1 MNNFFKTLKLKKIL
15 TFCVVIGLIA
25 LFIANS
31 SVYIEATRQG
41 IKVWALTVLPSLLP
55 FFFLTTLLT
64 KTCNFSALCKHLN
77 GFSKAIYNSNGISL
91 YIRFISLISG
101 YPVGAKIIA
110 DLYKGGIIS
119 SREAEKYCTF
129 SSTSGPLFIVGAVAV
144 GMYKNSFY
152 GLIMLVSHYLS
163 SALVGI
169 IFRKLPDNRPIAPL
183 FNDFGCDNV
192 LYESMYSSVVSVLL
206 VGGFCSVFYTFAEM
220 ASDIGLLIP
229 LNKLLSLF
237 LDKDLSSSFTI
248 GLIECT
254 HGILNLSLCDKGILS
269 ASLSCTLISFGGI
282 SVWLQSLAYLKA
294 AKVRTKIF
302 IWSKILHTV
311 ITFFVCYTLLYLL

>member
-1 MNNFFKTLKLKKIL
+1 MTNFFKTLKLKKFL

-31 SVYIEATRQG
+31 DVYIETTRQG
-41 IKVWALTVLPSLLP
+41 VKVWALTVLPSLLP

-64 KTCNFSALCKHLN
+64 KTCNFSVLCARLN
-77 GFSKAIYNSNGISL
+77 KFSKALYNSNGVSL
-91 YIRFISLISG
+91 YIRFMSLISG
-101 YPVGAKIIA
+101 YPVGAKIIV
-110 DLYKGGIIS
+110 DLYKSGMIS

-152 GLIMLVSHYLS
+152 GLIMLVSHYVS

-169 IFRKLPDNRPIAPL
+169 IFRKLPDNRPIAAL
-183 FNDFGCDNV
+183 LKKTDCDNV

-206 VGGFCSVFYTFAEM
+206 VGGFCSIFYTFAEM
-220 ASDIGLLIP
+220 ASNIGLLIP

-237 LDKDLSSSFTI
+237 LDKNLSSAFTL

-254 HGILNLSLCDKGILS
+254 HGVLNLSLYSKSTLS
-269 ASLSCTLISFGGI
+269 ASLSCALISFGGI
-282 SVWLQSLAYLKA
+282 SVWLQSLAYLKV
-294 AKVRTKIF
+294 AKVRPKIF